1 MKMTS
6 LLASSGG
13 EKVRPNP
20 FPAWPYHDETEREAV
35 NRVLDSGN
43 WWANAGVEV
52 KQFEKEWSAY
62 TGSKGSFAVTNGTH
76 TLEVIFLA
84 LGIGEGDEVIVA
96 DWSFLA
102 TISSILTLNAI
113 PKIVD
118 VDPLTGTIDVAQAE
132 AAIGPKTR
140 AIVCVHVAGS
150 MSDMDSLTALCKKHD
165 IALIEDSAHA
175 HGSTWRGKHAGTIGD
190 AGSFSF
196 QASKL
201 MTSGEGGVIT
211 TRREDLIPMFKSFI
225 NCGRGEGIWYYRHLR
240 LGGNFRL
247 SEWQGAIL
255 RAQLNRFPEQQENRG
270 KNANWLNT
278 EIAKIPGF
286 KPQGRYDGCTSQGN
300 YCYVVEVDSTQI
312 SGANRDQ
319 IRHALLAEG
328 IPLTTSYP
336 PLHRLEMFKDPSGL
350 APRLRGEVTKIR
362 YNEQNFPVTDHL
374 AANTLWFNTSVL
386 MGSRDDA
393 NSVLQAIAKISE
405 LASEVAKIDAPSW

>member
-1 MKMTS
+1 MS
-6 LLASSGG
+6 SQLAALGG
-13 EKVRPNP
+13 KKVRENS
-20 FPAWPYHDETEREAV
+20 FPAWPYYDETEREAL
-35 NRVLDSGN
+35 NRVLDSRN
-43 WWANAGVEV
+43 WWANQGVEV
-52 KQFEKEWSAY
+52 KEFEKEWSGY
-62 TGSKGSFAVTNGTH
+62 TGAKSSFAVTNGTH
-76 TLEVIFLA
+76 TLEVIFLT
-84 LGIGEGDEVIVA
+84 LGIGERDEVIVA

-102 TISSILTLNAI
+102 TIGAILTVNAV

-150 MSDMDSLTALCKKHD
+150 MSDMDSLTVLCKKYG

-175 HGSTWRGKHAGTIGD
+175 HGSRWKGEHAGTIGD

-211 TRREDLIPMFKSFI
+211 TKREDLIPLFRSFI
-225 NCGRGEGIWYYRHLR
+225 NCGRGEDIWYYRHLR
-240 LGGNFRL
+240 LGGNYRL

-255 RAQLNRFPEQQENRG
+255 RTQLSRFPEQQKNRG
-270 KNANWLNT
+270 NNANWLNT

-286 KPQGRYDGCTSQGN
+286 KPQGRYAGCTEQGN
-300 YCYVVEVDSTQI
+300 YCYVVEVDSTLL
-312 SGANRDQ
+312 SGATRDQ

-336 PLHRLEMFKDPSGL
+336 PLHKLEMFKDPSGL
-350 APRLRGEVTKIR
+350 APRLRGDVTKIR
-362 YNEQNFPVTDHL
+362 YNEQSFPVTDYL
-374 AANTLWFNTSVL
+374 AANTLWFNTAVL
-386 MGSRDDA
+386 MGTQEDA
-393 NSVLQAIAKISE
+393 NSVLQSIAKISE
-405 LASEVAKIDAPSW
+405 HAAEVAKIDAPSW

>member
-1 MKMTS
+1 MS
-6 LLASSGG
+6 SQLAAFGG
-13 EKVRPNP
+13 KKVRDSS
-20 FPAWPYHDETEREAV
+20 FPAWPHYDETEREAL
-35 NRVLDSGN
+35 NRVLDSRN

-52 KQFEKEWSAY
+52 KEFEKEWSGY
-62 TGSKGSFAVTNGTH
+62 TGAKASFAVTNGTH

-84 LGIGEGDEVIVA
+84 LGIGDGDEVIVA

-102 TISSILTLNAI
+102 TIGAILTVNAI

-150 MSDMDSLTALCKKHD
+150 MSDMDALTALCKKHN

-175 HGSTWRGKHAGTIGD
+175 HGSRWKGEHAGTIGD

-211 TRREDLIPMFKSFI
+211 TKREDLIPLFKSFV
-225 NCGRGEGIWYYRHLR
+225 NCGRGDGIWYYRHLR
-240 LGGNFRL
+240 LGGNYRL

-255 RAQLNRFPEQQENRG
+255 RTQLNRFPEQQKNRG
-270 KNANWLNT
+270 NNANWLNS

-286 KPQGRYDGCTSQGN
+286 KPQGRYAGCTEQGN
-300 YCYVVEVDSTQI
+300 YCYVVEVDSTLI
-312 SGANRDQ
+312 SGATRDQ
-319 IRHALLAEG
+319 IRHALIAEG

-336 PLHRLEMFKDPSGL
+336 PLHKLEMFKDPSGL
-350 APRLRGEVTKIR
+350 APRLRGEVSKIR
-362 YNEQNFPVTDHL
+362 YNEQSFPVTDHL
-374 AANTLWFNTSVL
+374 ASNTLWFNTAIL

-405 LASEVAKIDAPSW
+405 MATDVAKIDAPSW

>member
-1 MKMTS
+1 MGN
-6 LLASSGG
+6 LAINGG
-13 EKVRPNP
+13 NKVRKEP
-20 FPAWPYHDETEREAV
+20 FPAWPHYDETERIAI
-35 NRVLDSGN
+35 NRVLDSRN
-43 WWANAGVEV
+43 WWANQGIEV
-52 KQFEKEWSAY
+52 KEFEKEWSAY
-62 TGSKGSFAVTNGTH
+62 TGAEASFAVTNGTH

-102 TISSILTLNAI
+102 TISTILMANAI

-118 VDPLTGTIDVAQAE
+118 VDPLTGTIDVSAAE
-132 AAIGPKTR
+132 SAITPRTK

-150 MSDMDSLTALCKKHD
+150 MSDMDGLTELCKKHGL
-165 IALIEDSAHA
+165 ALIEDSAHA
-175 HGSTWRGKHAGTIGD
+175 HGSRWKGKHAGTIGD

-211 TRREDLIPMFKSFI
+211 TSREDLVPMFKSFI
-225 NCGRGEGIWYYRHLR
+225 NCGRGDGIWYYRHLR

-255 RAQLNRFPEQQENRG
+255 RAQLTRFESQQANRAT
-270 KNANWLNT
+270 NANWLNS
-278 EIAKIPGF
+278 EISKIDGF
-286 KPQGRYDGCTSQGN
+286 KPQGRYPGCTDQGN
-300 YCYVVEVDSTQI
+300 YCYVVEVDSSKL
-312 SGANRDQ
+312 SGATRDQ
-319 IRHALLAEG
+319 IRFALLAEG

-362 YNEQNFPVTDHL
+362 YNDQNFPVTDKL
-374 AANTLWFNTSVL
+374 AANTLWFTTSIL
-386 MGSRDDA
+386 MGSRDDS
-393 NSVLQAIAKISE
+393 NSVLDAIAKVAASS
-405 LASEVAKIDAPSW
+405 SEVAKLEAPEW

>member
-1 MKMTS
+1 MSSS
-6 LLASSGG
+6 LAALGG
-13 EKVRPNP
+13 KKVREKS
-20 FPAWPYHDETEREAV
+20 FPAWPHYDETEREAL
-35 NRVLDSGN
+35 NRVLDSRN
-43 WWANAGVEV
+43 WWANHGVEV
-52 KQFEKEWSAY
+52 KEFEKEWSGY
-62 TGSKGSFAVTNGTH
+62 TGAKGSFAVTNGTH

-84 LGIGEGDEVIVA
+84 LDIGDGDEVIVA

-102 TISSILTLNAI
+102 TIGAILTVNAI

-118 VDPLTGTIDVAQAE
+118 VDPLTGTIDVSQAE

-150 MSDMDSLTALCKKHD
+150 MSDMDALTALCKKHG

-175 HGSTWRGKHAGTIGD
+175 HGSRWKGEHAGTIGD

-211 TRREDLIPMFKSFI
+211 TKREDLIPMFKSFI

-240 LGGNFRL
+240 LGGNYRL

-255 RAQLNRFPEQQENRG
+255 RAQLKRFPDQQKNRG
-270 KNANWLNT
+270 NNANWLNS

-286 KPQGRYDGCTSQGN
+286 TPQGRYAGCTEQGN
-300 YCYVVEVDSTQI
+300 YCYVVEVDSTLL
-312 SGANRDQ
+312 SGATRDQ

-336 PLHRLEMFKDPSGL
+336 PLHKLEMFKDPSGL

-362 YNEQNFPVTDHL
+362 YNEQSFPVTDHL
-374 AANTLWFNTSVL
+374 AANTLWFNTAVL
-386 MGSRDDA
+386 MGTRDDA
-393 NSVLQAIAKISE
+393 NSVLQSIAKISE
-405 LASEVAKIDAPSW
+405 HASEVAKIDAPSW

>member
-1 MKMTS
+1 MSSS
-6 LLASSGG
+6 LAALGG
-13 EKVRPNP
+13 KKVREKS
-20 FPAWPYHDETEREAV
+20 FPAWPHYDETEREAL
-35 NRVLDSGN
+35 NRVLDSRN
-43 WWANAGVEV
+43 WWANHGVEV
-52 KQFEKEWSAY
+52 KEFEKEWSGY
-62 TGSKGSFAVTNGTH
+62 TGAKGSFAVTNGTH

-84 LGIGEGDEVIVA
+84 LGIGDGDEVIVA

-102 TISSILTLNAI
+102 TIGAILTVNAI

-118 VDPLTGTIDVAQAE
+118 VDPLTGTIDVSQAE

-150 MSDMDSLTALCKKHD
+150 MSDMDALTALCKKHG

-175 HGSTWRGKHAGTIGD
+175 HGSRWKGEHAGTIGD

-211 TRREDLIPMFKSFI
+211 TKREDLIPMFKSFI

-240 LGGNFRL
+240 LGGNYRL

-255 RAQLNRFPEQQENRG
+255 RAQLKRFPDQQKNRG
-270 KNANWLNT
+270 NNANWLNS

-286 KPQGRYDGCTSQGN
+286 TPQGRYAGCTEQGN
-300 YCYVVEVDSTQI
+300 YCYVVEVDSTLL
-312 SGANRDQ
+312 SGATRDQ

-336 PLHRLEMFKDPSGL
+336 PLHKLEMFKDPSGL

-362 YNEQNFPVTDHL
+362 YNEQSFPVTDHL
-374 AANTLWFNTSVL
+374 AANTLWFNTAVL
-386 MGSRDDA
+386 MGTRDDA
-393 NSVLQAIAKISE
+393 NSVLQSIAKISE
-405 LASEVAKIDAPSW
+405 HAAQVAKIDAPSW

>member
-1 MKMTS
+1 MSSS
-6 LLASSGG
+6 LAVLGG
-13 EKVRPNP
+13 KKVREKS
-20 FPAWPYHDETEREAV
+20 FPAWPHYDETEREAL
-35 NRVLDSGN
+35 NRVLDSRN
-43 WWANAGVEV
+43 WWANHGVEV
-52 KQFEKEWSAY
+52 KEFEKEWSGY
-62 TGSKGSFAVTNGTH
+62 TGAKGSFAVTNGTH

-84 LGIGEGDEVIVA
+84 LGIGDGDEVIVA

-102 TISSILTLNAI
+102 TIGAILTVNAI

-118 VDPLTGTIDVAQAE
+118 VDPLTGTIDVSQAE

-150 MSDMDSLTALCKKHD
+150 MSDMDALTALCKKHN

-175 HGSTWRGKHAGTIGD
+175 HGSRWKGEHAGTIGD

-211 TRREDLIPMFKSFI
+211 TKREDLIPMFKSFI

-240 LGGNFRL
+240 LGGNYRL

-255 RAQLNRFPEQQENRG
+255 RAQLKRFPGQQKNRG
-270 KNANWLNT
+270 DNANWLNS

-286 KPQGRYDGCTSQGN
+286 KPQGRYAGCTEQGN
-300 YCYVVEVDSTQI
+300 YCYVVEVDSTLL
-312 SGANRDQ
+312 SGATRDQ

-336 PLHRLEMFKDPSGL
+336 PLHKLEMFKDPSGL

-362 YNEQNFPVTDHL
+362 YNEQSFPVTDHL
-374 AANTLWFNTSVL
+374 AANTLWFNTAVL
-386 MGSRDDA
+386 MGSHEDA
-393 NSVLQAIAKISE
+393 NSVLQSIAKISE
-405 LASEVAKIDAPSW
+405 HASEVAKIDAPSW

>member
-1 MKMTS
+1 MSSS
-6 LLASSGG
+6 LAALGG
-13 EKVRPNP
+13 KKVREKS
-20 FPAWPYHDETEREAV
+20 FPAWPHYDETEREAL
-35 NRVLDSGN
+35 NRVLDSRN
-43 WWANAGVEV
+43 WWANHGVEV
-52 KQFEKEWSAY
+52 KEFEKEWSGY
-62 TGSKGSFAVTNGTH
+62 TGAKGSFAVTNGTH
-76 TLEVIFLA
+76 TLEVVFLA
-84 LGIGEGDEVIVA
+84 LGIGDGDEVIVA

-102 TISSILTLNAI
+102 TIGAILTVNAI

-118 VDPLTGTIDVAQAE
+118 VDPLTGTIDVSQAE

-150 MSDMDSLTALCKKHD
+150 MSDMDALTALCKKHG

-175 HGSTWRGKHAGTIGD
+175 HGSRWKGEHAGTIGD

-211 TRREDLIPMFKSFI
+211 TKREDLIPMFKSFI

-240 LGGNFRL
+240 LGGNYRL

-255 RAQLNRFPEQQENRG
+255 RAQLKRFPDQQKNRG
-270 KNANWLNT
+270 NNANWLNS

-286 KPQGRYDGCTSQGN
+286 TPQGRYAGCTEQGN
-300 YCYVVEVDSTQI
+300 YCYVVEVDSTLL
-312 SGANRDQ
+312 SGATRDQ

-336 PLHRLEMFKDPSGL
+336 PLHKLEMFKDPSGL

-362 YNEQNFPVTDHL
+362 YNEQSFPVTDHL
-374 AANTLWFNTSVL
+374 AANTLWFNTAVL
-386 MGSRDDA
+386 MGTRDDA
-393 NSVLQAIAKISE
+393 NSVLQSIAKISE
-405 LASEVAKIDAPSW
+405 HAAQVAKIDAPSW

>member
-1 MKMTS
+1 MS
-6 LLASSGG
+6 SELALHGG
-13 EKVRPNP
+13 KKVRENS
-20 FPAWPYHDETEREAV
+20 FPAWPHYDETEREAV
-35 NRVLDSGN
+35 NRVLDSRN
-43 WWANAGVEV
+43 WWANHGVEV
-52 KQFEKEWSAY
+52 KEFEKEWSGY
-62 TGSKGSFAVTNGTH
+62 TGAKGSFAVTNGTH

-102 TISSILTLNAI
+102 TISAILTVNAI

-150 MSDMDSLTALCKKHD
+150 MSDMDALTALCKKHG
-165 IALIEDSAHA
+165 IALVEDSAHA
-175 HGSTWRGKHAGTIGD
+175 HGSRWKGEHAGTIGD

-211 TRREDLIPMFKSFI
+211 TKREDLIPLFKSFI

-255 RAQLNRFPEQQENRG
+255 RAQLNRFPDQQLNRG
-270 KNANWLNT
+270 NNANWLNT

-286 KPQGRYDGCTSQGN
+286 KPQGRYAGCTEQGN
-300 YCYVVEVDSTQI
+300 YCYVVEVDSSML
-312 SGANRDQ
+312 SGATRDQ

-350 APRLRGEVTKIR
+350 APRLRGDVTKIR
-362 YNEQNFPVTDHL
+362 YNEQSFPVTDYL
-374 AANTLWFNTSVL
+374 AANTLWFNTAVL
-386 MGSRDDA
+386 MGTRDDA
-393 NSVLQAIAKISE
+393 NSVLESIAKISK
-405 LASEVAKIDAPSW
+405 LAAEVAKIDAPSW

>member
-1 MKMTS
+1 
-6 LLASSGG
+6 L
-13 EKVRPNP
+13 
-20 FPAWPYHDETEREAV
+20 
-35 NRVLDSGN
+35 NRVLDSRN
-43 WWANAGVEV
+43 WWANHGVEV
-52 KQFEKEWSAY
+52 KEFEKEWSGY
-62 TGSKGSFAVTNGTH
+62 TGAKGSFAVTNGTH

-84 LGIGEGDEVIVA
+84 LGIGDGDEVIVA

-102 TISSILTLNAI
+102 TIGAILTVNAI

-118 VDPLTGTIDVAQAE
+118 VDPLTGTIDVSQAE

-150 MSDMDSLTALCKKHD
+150 MSDMDALTALCKKHN

-175 HGSTWRGKHAGTIGD
+175 HGSRWKGEHAGTIGD

-211 TRREDLIPMFKSFI
+211 TKREDLIPMFKSFI

-240 LGGNFRL
+240 LGGNYRL

-255 RAQLNRFPEQQENRG
+255 RAQLKRFPGQQKNRG
-270 KNANWLNT
+270 DNANWLNS

-286 KPQGRYDGCTSQGN
+286 KPQGRYAGCTEQGN
-300 YCYVVEVDSTQI
+300 YCYVVEVDSTLL
-312 SGANRDQ
+312 SGATRDQ

-336 PLHRLEMFKDPSGL
+336 PLHKLEMFKDPSGL

-362 YNEQNFPVTDHL
+362 YNEQSFPVTDHL
-374 AANTLWFNTSVL
+374 AANTLWFNTAVL
-386 MGSRDDA
+386 MGSHEDA
-393 NSVLQAIAKISE
+393 NSVLQSIAKISE
-405 LASEVAKIDAPSW
+405 HASEVAKIDAPSW

>member
-1 MKMTS
+1 
-6 LLASSGG
+6 L
-13 EKVRPNP
+13 
-20 FPAWPYHDETEREAV
+20 
-35 NRVLDSGN
+35 NRVLDSRN
-43 WWANAGVEV
+43 WWANHGVEV
-52 KQFEKEWSAY
+52 KEFEKEWSGY
-62 TGSKGSFAVTNGTH
+62 TGAKGSFAVTNGTH

-84 LGIGEGDEVIVA
+84 LGIGDGDEVIVA

-102 TISSILTLNAI
+102 TIGAILTVNAI

-118 VDPLTGTIDVAQAE
+118 VDPLTGTIDVSQAE

-150 MSDMDSLTALCKKHD
+150 MSDMDALTALCKKHG

-175 HGSTWRGKHAGTIGD
+175 HGSRWKGEHAGTIGD

-211 TRREDLIPMFKSFI
+211 TKREDLIPMFKSFI

-240 LGGNFRL
+240 LGGNYRL

-255 RAQLNRFPEQQENRG
+255 RAQLKRFPDQQKNRG
-270 KNANWLNT
+270 NNANWLNS

-286 KPQGRYDGCTSQGN
+286 TPQGRYAGCTEQGN
-300 YCYVVEVDSTQI
+300 YCYVVEVDSTLL
-312 SGANRDQ
+312 SGATRDQ

-336 PLHRLEMFKDPSGL
+336 PLHKLEMFKDPSGL

-362 YNEQNFPVTDHL
+362 YNEQSFPVTDHL
-374 AANTLWFNTSVL
+374 AANTLWFNTAVL
-386 MGSRDDA
+386 MGTRDDA
-393 NSVLQAIAKISE
+393 NSVLQSIAKISE
-405 LASEVAKIDAPSW
+405 HAAQVAKIDAPSW

>member
-1 MKMTS
+1 MSSS
-6 LLASSGG
+6 LAVLGG
-13 EKVRPNP
+13 KKVREKS
-20 FPAWPYHDETEREAV
+20 FPAWPHYDETEREAL
-35 NRVLDSGN
+35 NRVLDSRN
-43 WWANAGVEV
+43 WWANHGVEV
-52 KQFEKEWSAY
+52 KEFEKEWSGY
-62 TGSKGSFAVTNGTH
+62 TGAKGSFAVTNGTH

-84 LGIGEGDEVIVA
+84 LGIGDGDEVIVA

-102 TISSILTLNAI
+102 TIGAILTVNAI

-118 VDPLTGTIDVAQAE
+118 VDPLTGTIDVSQAE
-132 AAIGPKTR
+132 AAIGPNTR

-150 MSDMDSLTALCKKHD
+150 MSDMDALTALCKKHN

-175 HGSTWRGKHAGTIGD
+175 HGSRWKGEHAGTIGD

-211 TRREDLIPMFKSFI
+211 TKREDLIPMFKSFI

-240 LGGNFRL
+240 LGGNYRL

-255 RAQLNRFPEQQENRG
+255 RAQLKRFPGQQKNRG
-270 KNANWLNT
+270 DNANWLNS

-286 KPQGRYDGCTSQGN
+286 KPQGRYAGCTEQGN
-300 YCYVVEVDSTQI
+300 YCYVVEVDSALL
-312 SGANRDQ
+312 SGATRDQ

-336 PLHRLEMFKDPSGL
+336 PLHKLEMFKDPSGL

-362 YNEQNFPVTDHL
+362 YNEQSFPVTDHL
-374 AANTLWFNTSVL
+374 AANTLWFNTAVL
-386 MGSRDDA
+386 MGSHEDA
-393 NSVLQAIAKISE
+393 NSVLQSIAKISE
-405 LASEVAKIDAPSW
+405 HASEVARIDAPSW

>member
-1 MKMTS
+1 MSSS
-6 LLASSGG
+6 LAALGG
-13 EKVRPNP
+13 KKVREKS
-20 FPAWPYHDETEREAV
+20 FPAWPHYDDTEREAL
-35 NRVLDSGN
+35 NRVLDSRN
-43 WWANAGVEV
+43 WWANHGVEV
-52 KQFEKEWSAY
+52 KEFEKEWSGY
-62 TGSKGSFAVTNGTH
+62 TGAKGSFAVTNGTH

-84 LGIGEGDEVIVA
+84 LDIGDGDEVIVA

-102 TISSILTLNAI
+102 TIGAILTVNAI

-118 VDPLTGTIDVAQAE
+118 VDPLTGTIDVSQAE

-150 MSDMDSLTALCKKHD
+150 MSDMDALTALCKKHG

-175 HGSTWRGKHAGTIGD
+175 HGSRWKGEHAGTIGD

-211 TRREDLIPMFKSFI
+211 TKREDLIPMFKSFI

-240 LGGNFRL
+240 LGGNYRL

-255 RAQLNRFPEQQENRG
+255 RAQLKRFPDQQKNRG
-270 KNANWLNT
+270 NNANWLNS

-286 KPQGRYDGCTSQGN
+286 TPQGRYAGCTEQGN
-300 YCYVVEVDSTQI
+300 YCYVVEVDSTLL
-312 SGANRDQ
+312 SGATRDQ

-336 PLHRLEMFKDPSGL
+336 PLHKLEMFKDPSGL

-362 YNEQNFPVTDHL
+362 YNEQSFPVTDHL
-374 AANTLWFNTSVL
+374 AANTLWFNTAVL
-386 MGSRDDA
+386 MGTRDDA
-393 NSVLQAIAKISE
+393 NSVLQSIAKISE
-405 LASEVAKIDAPSW
+405 HAAQVAKIDAPSW

>member
-1 MKMTS
+1 MSSS
-6 LLASSGG
+6 LAALGG
-13 EKVRPNP
+13 KKVREKS
-20 FPAWPYHDETEREAV
+20 FPAWPHYDETEREAL
-35 NRVLDSGN
+35 NRVLDSRN
-43 WWANAGVEV
+43 WWANHGVEV
-52 KQFEKEWSAY
+52 KEFEKEWSGY
-62 TGSKGSFAVTNGTH
+62 TGAKGSFAVTNGTH

-84 LGIGEGDEVIVA
+84 LDIGDGDEVIVA

-102 TISSILTLNAI
+102 TIGAILTVNAI

-118 VDPLTGTIDVAQAE
+118 VDPLTGTIDVSQAE

-150 MSDMDSLTALCKKHD
+150 MSDMNSLTALCKKHG

-175 HGSTWRGKHAGTIGD
+175 HGSRWKGEHAGTIGD

-211 TRREDLIPMFKSFI
+211 TKREDLIPMFKSFI

-240 LGGNFRL
+240 LGGNYRL

-255 RAQLNRFPEQQENRG
+255 RAQLKRFPDQQKNRG
-270 KNANWLNT
+270 NNANWLNS

-286 KPQGRYDGCTSQGN
+286 TPQGRYAGCTEQGN
-300 YCYVVEVDSTQI
+300 YCYVVEVDSTLL
-312 SGANRDQ
+312 SGATRDQ

-336 PLHRLEMFKDPSGL
+336 PLHKLEMFKDPSGL

-362 YNEQNFPVTDHL
+362 YNEQSFPVTDHL
-374 AANTLWFNTSVL
+374 AANTLWFNTAVL
-386 MGSRDDA
+386 MGTRDDA
-393 NSVLQAIAKISE
+393 NSVLQSIAKISE
-405 LASEVAKIDAPSW
+405 HAAQVAKIDAPSW

>member
-1 MKMTS
+1 MSSS
-6 LLASSGG
+6 LAALGG
-13 EKVRPNP
+13 KKVREKS
-20 FPAWPYHDETEREAV
+20 FPAWPHYDETEREAL
-35 NRVLDSGN
+35 NRVLDSRN
-43 WWANAGVEV
+43 WWANHGVEV
-52 KQFEKEWSAY
+52 KEFEKEWSGY
-62 TGSKGSFAVTNGTH
+62 TGAKGSFAVTNGTH

-84 LGIGEGDEVIVA
+84 LDIGDGDEVIVA

-102 TISSILTLNAI
+102 TIGAILTINAI

-118 VDPLTGTIDVAQAE
+118 VDPLTGTIDVSQAE

-150 MSDMDSLTALCKKHD
+150 MSDMDALTALCKKHG

-175 HGSTWRGKHAGTIGD
+175 HGSRWKGEHAGTIGD

-211 TRREDLIPMFKSFI
+211 TKREDLIPMFKSFI

-240 LGGNFRL
+240 LGGNYRL

-255 RAQLNRFPEQQENRG
+255 RAQLKRFPDQQKNRG
-270 KNANWLNT
+270 NNANWLNS

-286 KPQGRYDGCTSQGN
+286 TPQGRYAGCTEQGN
-300 YCYVVEVDSTQI
+300 YCYVVEVDSTLL
-312 SGANRDQ
+312 SGATRDQ

-336 PLHRLEMFKDPSGL
+336 PLHKLEMFKDPSGL

-362 YNEQNFPVTDHL
+362 YNEQSFPVTDHL
-374 AANTLWFNTSVL
+374 AANTLWFNTAVL
-386 MGSRDDA
+386 MGTRDDA
-393 NSVLQAIAKISE
+393 NSVLQSIAKISE
-405 LASEVAKIDAPSW
+405 HAAQVAKIDAPSW

>member
-1 MKMTS
+1 MSSS
-6 LLASSGG
+6 LAALGG
-13 EKVRPNP
+13 KKVREKS
-20 FPAWPYHDETEREAV
+20 FPAWPHYDETEREAL
-35 NRVLDSGN
+35 NRVLDSRN
-43 WWANAGVEV
+43 WWANHGVEV
-52 KQFEKEWSAY
+52 KEFEKEWSGY
-62 TGSKGSFAVTNGTH
+62 TGAKGSFAVTNGTH

-84 LGIGEGDEVIVA
+84 LGIGDGDEVIVA

-102 TISSILTLNAI
+102 TIGAILTVNAI

-118 VDPLTGTIDVAQAE
+118 VDPLTGTIDVSQAE

-150 MSDMDSLTALCKKHD
+150 MSDMDALTALCKKHG

-175 HGSTWRGKHAGTIGD
+175 HGSRWKGEHAGTIGD

-211 TRREDLIPMFKSFI
+211 TKREDLIPMFKSFI

-240 LGGNFRL
+240 LGGNYRL

-255 RAQLNRFPEQQENRG
+255 RAQLKRFPDQQKNRG
-270 KNANWLNT
+270 NNANWLNS

-286 KPQGRYDGCTSQGN
+286 TPQGRYAGCTEQGN
-300 YCYVVEVDSTQI
+300 YCYVVEVDSNLL
-312 SGANRDQ
+312 SGATRDQ

-336 PLHRLEMFKDPSGL
+336 PLHKLEMFKDPSGL

-362 YNEQNFPVTDHL
+362 YNEQSFPVTDHL
-374 AANTLWFNTSVL
+374 AANTLWFNTAVL
-386 MGSRDDA
+386 MGTRDDA
-393 NSVLQAIAKISE
+393 NSVLQSIAKISE
-405 LASEVAKIDAPSW
+405 HAAQVAKIDAPSW